1 MKNPRNQIQNGKET
15 SSHYTIRS
23 EGYLCWLFAF
33 FGVCSTGLLIYSII
47 IKEALWA
54 ILFLLLISMV
64 MATAAFNIGLWK
76 VEVNDIEIM
85 YRSTFGSV
93 RKYYF
98 GDITKGVYKKSG
110 AFRVYIGEKR
120 IFTFD
125 DNMDNSLFIE
135 QMNRLHIPVW
145 SYSFFLKMKKKSVF
159 FIVCIIMAV
168 SITAMISILLGH
180 KGNTANV
187 NRVIGTSTLYEE
199 EQINKAFDAV
209 ENKFKSDFKGC
220 TLTELRYDKGVENKF
235 VDEMQRY
242 QTLHNRELMIVLSDF
257 VTDRSAGDLGMIP
270 NETYTDWSWSLVRVE
285 DPQGWEVVE
294 GGWGY

>member
-1 MKNPRNQIQNGKET
+1 
-15 SSHYTIRS
+15 
-23 EGYLCWLFAF
+23 
-33 FGVCSTGLLIYSII
+33 
-47 IKEALWA
+47 
-54 ILFLLLISMV
+54 
-64 MATAAFNIGLWK
+64 
-76 VEVNDIEIM
+76 
-85 YRSTFGSV
+85 
-93 RKYYF
+93 
-98 GDITKGVYKKSG
+98 
-110 AFRVYIGEKR
+110 
-120 IFTFD
+120 
-125 DNMDNSLFIE
+125 
-135 QMNRLHIPVW
+135 
-145 SYSFFLKMKKKSVF
+145 MKKKSVF

-209 ENKFKSDFKGC
+209 ENQFKSDFNGS
-220 TLTELRYDKGVENKF
+220 TLKELRYDKGVENKF

-242 QTLHNRELMIVLSDF
+242 QTLYNRELMIVLSDF

>member
-1 MKNPRNQIQNGKET
+1 MKKPRNQIQNGKET

-76 VEVNDIEIM
+76 VEVNDMEIM

-187 NRVIGTSTLYEE
+187 NCVIGTSTLYEE

-209 ENKFKSDFKGC
+209 ENKF
-220 TLTELRYDKGVENKF
+220 

-242 QTLHNRELMIVLSDF
+242 QTLYNRELMIVLSDF

>member
-1 MKNPRNQIQNGKET
+1 
-15 SSHYTIRS
+15 
-23 EGYLCWLFAF
+23 
-33 FGVCSTGLLIYSII
+33 
-47 IKEALWA
+47 
-54 ILFLLLISMV
+54 
-64 MATAAFNIGLWK
+64 
-76 VEVNDIEIM
+76 
-85 YRSTFGSV
+85 
-93 RKYYF
+93 
-98 GDITKGVYKKSG
+98 
-110 AFRVYIGEKR
+110 
-120 IFTFD
+120 
-125 DNMDNSLFIE
+125 
-135 QMNRLHIPVW
+135 
-145 SYSFFLKMKKKSVF
+145 MKKKSVF

-209 ENKFKSDFKGC
+209 ENQFKSDFKGC

-242 QTLHNRELMIVLSDF
+242 QTLYNRELMIVLSDF

-270 NETYTDWSWSLVRVE
+270 NETYTAWSWSLVRVE

>member
-1 MKNPRNQIQNGKET
+1 
-15 SSHYTIRS
+15 
-23 EGYLCWLFAF
+23 
-33 FGVCSTGLLIYSII
+33 
-47 IKEALWA
+47 
-54 ILFLLLISMV
+54 
-64 MATAAFNIGLWK
+64 
-76 VEVNDIEIM
+76 
-85 YRSTFGSV
+85 
-93 RKYYF
+93 
-98 GDITKGVYKKSG
+98 
-110 AFRVYIGEKR
+110 
-120 IFTFD
+120 
-125 DNMDNSLFIE
+125 
-135 QMNRLHIPVW
+135 
-145 SYSFFLKMKKKSVF
+145 MKKKSVF

-209 ENKFKSDFKGC
+209 ENQFKSDFKGC

>member
-1 MKNPRNQIQNGKET
+1 
-15 SSHYTIRS
+15 
-23 EGYLCWLFAF
+23 
-33 FGVCSTGLLIYSII
+33 
-47 IKEALWA
+47 
-54 ILFLLLISMV
+54 
-64 MATAAFNIGLWK
+64 
-76 VEVNDIEIM
+76 
-85 YRSTFGSV
+85 
-93 RKYYF
+93 
-98 GDITKGVYKKSG
+98 
-110 AFRVYIGEKR
+110 
-120 IFTFD
+120 
-125 DNMDNSLFIE
+125 
-135 QMNRLHIPVW
+135 
-145 SYSFFLKMKKKSVF
+145 MKKKSVF

-187 NRVIGTSTLYEE
+187 NRVIGTSTLYEK